1 MFRRRS
7 FLRRSLVDGTAASC
21 AGLCAA
27 LLVSSAAVHAR
38 PRSAPPGVARVW
50 LDFDDGGVAA
60 AVERAAGGARRRL
73 ERETCAGLVDQFTTG
88 AGRPLRD
95 VLTELNASPAEALA
109 RIIFRDGGASEA
121 CGGAVAAFTGPGSR
135 VVFVCGARFAG
146 IDRGRAELV
155 VIHELLHTL
164 GLGERPP
171 RSAIDRA
178 VATSCG

>member
-1 MFRRRS
+1 
-7 FLRRSLVDGTAASC
+7 LI
-21 AGLCAA
+21 
-27 LLVSSAAVHAR
+27 
-38 PRSAPPGVARVW
+38 
-50 LDFDDGGVAA
+50 DDGGVAA

-73 ERETCAGLVDQFTTG
+73 ERETCAGLVDQFTTP

-95 VLTELNASPAEALA
+95 VLTELNASPADALA
-109 RIIFRDGGASEA
+109 RIIFRDGTTSAA

-135 VVFVCGARFAG
+135 IVFVCGARFAG

-171 RSAIDRA
+171 RSSEIDRA